1 MKKKSNAGKVRL
13 RFLNYQDIH
22 RIYSLNKILAN
33 GQHPTPDSLMAVRK
47 SEHLAAQIHNRL
59 SMRPHD

>member
-22 RIYSLNKILAN
+22 RTYSLNKISAN
-33 GQHPTPDSLMAVRK
+33 RQYLTPDSLMAVRK
-47 SEHLAAQIHNRL
+47 SEHLAAQIHNQL
-59 SMRPHD
+59 SMGLHD